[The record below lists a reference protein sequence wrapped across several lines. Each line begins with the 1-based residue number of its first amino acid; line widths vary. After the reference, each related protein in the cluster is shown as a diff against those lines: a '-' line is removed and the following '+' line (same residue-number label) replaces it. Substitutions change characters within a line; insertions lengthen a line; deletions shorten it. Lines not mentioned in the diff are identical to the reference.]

1 VPPVD
6 TEMNA
11 ARAEARPRRKLGV
24 PGARRYA
31 LAVLLVLAGLGVQAA
46 LSPSPSLIIPL
57 LVSLLAVIVTAYM
70 AGPGPALFATAA
82 NLVVNCHFFGHPR
95 FSFAVAG
102 AEDRWLLITF
112 ALGGIGVS
120 LLSQRLLR
128 SGHFTRVALLLA
140 SSLLLLAVAL
150 LVWFDFESSRAAE
163 SRVEHTYQVLDASQL
178 LFSTIQDADARQR
191 GYLLTGE
198 QQYLDRYRQLVLA
211 EQDQMKELQTLTSDN
226 ATQQVRLTELDG
238 VVNARLAQLEKG
250 ISARHENG
258 IAAAIQAVRAGEGAH
273 LMTDIRTVLG
283 AVEAEEHRLLI
294 QRSQSAAAQAA
305 GTRGVLAAGTAVLI
319 ALLIFAG
326 VTIESDVR
334 RLQASGTM
342 LRRQADL
349 LDKVH
354 EPIVSWELG
363 GAIEYW
369 NHGAQD
375 LYGFRPEQANG
386 RIPHELLHTG
396 HPLGMA
402 RIEDLLVQDG
412 RWRGEL
418 THCINGREIIV
429 ESLMTLVTEADG
441 RKTVLEVK
449 RDITEEKRAQE
460 EIRQLNQE
468 LEQRVKDRTA
478 QLEATNKE
486 LEAFSYSVSHD
497 LRAPLRGIDGWSLA
511 LLEDY
516 GRELNLEGQQC
527 LQRIRSETQ
536 RMGLLIDDLLRLSHL
551 SRVELQHE
559 SVDMTSLARNIAHG
573 LREAEPTRHIEFEI
587 QDELIIGGDSR
598 LLHIVLSNLLGNAV
612 KFTGTRALA
621 RIEFGETRF
630 QDEPAFYVRDN
641 GVGFDMAHSGMLF
654 GAFQR
659 LHKHTEFSGTGIGL
673 ATAQRVLR
681 RHAGRI
687 WADARVQQGATFYFT
702 VGPAMLWE
710 RAGDKG
716 EREVS
721 ARMV

>member
-1 VPPVD
+1 
-6 TEMNA
+6 MHA
-11 ARAEARPRRKLGV
+11 ARAEGRPRRMPV
-24 PGARRYA
+24 PSGARRYA
-31 LAVLLVLAGLGVQAA
+31 LAILSVMAGIAIQAA

-57 LVSLLAVIVTAYM
+57 LVSQLAVIVTAYL
-70 AGPGPALFATAA
+70 AGPVPALFATAA
-82 NLVVNCHFFGHPR
+82 NLAVNCHFFAHPR

-102 AEDRWLLITF
+102 AEDRWLLIIF
-112 ALGGIGVS
+112 ALGGIGIS

-140 SSLLLLAVAL
+140 SSLLLVAVAL
-150 LVWFDFESSRAAE
+150 LVWFDIENSRAAE
-163 SRVEHTYQVLDASQL
+163 GRVERTYQVRSASEL

-198 QQYLDRYRQLVLA
+198 QQYLDRYRELVLA
-211 EQDQMKELQTLTSDN
+211 ERDQMKELHTLTIGS
-226 ATQQVRLTELDG
+226 AAQQ
-238 VVNARLAQLEKG
+238 ARLEDLDRIVSARIAQLEKG
-250 ISARHENG
+250 ISARQESG
-258 IAAAIQAVRAGEGAH
+258 IAAAIQAVRAGESLH

-283 AVEAEEHRLLI
+283 AVETEEHRLLI

-305 GTRGVLAAGTAVLI
+305 RTRGALAAGTTVLVV
-319 ALLIFAG
+319 LLIFAG
-326 VTIESDVR
+326 VTIEGDVS
-334 RLQASGTM
+334 RLKATARM

-349 LDKVH
+349 LDKAH
-354 EPIVSWELG
+354 EPIVTWELG

-369 NHGAQD
+369 NHGAQE
-375 LYGFRPEQANG
+375 LYGLRPEQATG
-386 RIPHELLHTG
+386 RAPHDLLHTG
-396 HPLGMA
+396 HPFGMA
-402 RIEDLLVQDG
+402 RIEGLLARDG

-418 THCINGREIIV
+418 THRINGREIIV
-429 ESLMTLVTEADG
+429 ESLMTLVTESDG

-460 EIRQLNQE
+460 EIRQLNRE

-511 LLEDY
+511 LLEDH
-516 GRELNLEGQQC
+516 GRQLDPEGQKC
-527 LQRIRSETQ
+527 LKRVRAETQ

-551 SRVELQHE
+551 SRVALQRE
-559 SVDMTSLARNIAHG
+559 SVDLTALVRGIARD
-573 LREAEPTRHIEFEI
+573 LREAEPTRRIEFEI
-587 QDELIIGGDSR
+587 QEKLIIDGDSR

-621 RIEFGETRF
+621 RIEFGETRC

-641 GVGFDMAHSGMLF
+641 GVGFDMAHSSMLF

-702 VGPAMLWE
+702 IGPATLWE
-710 RAGDKG
+710 KG
-716 EREVS
+716 VQELSSRTV
-721 ARMV
+721 